1 MRVRCGDGS
10 IASNDMGI
18 ARTAPSARLWSAAAT
33 ISSRLA
39 WPGPEAAHRCLIWVL
54 RHDPLASLAGE
65 DDPILSCKIWDHTFP
80 NPLGLAAG
88 FDKNGEVVG
97 PMLGLGLGFVEVGSI
112 TPLPQPGNP
121 RPRVFRLP
129 EEDAVINRLGFNN
142 QGMEIVARRLSAWRA
157 RKQPGILGINL
168 GKNKESKDAAADYA
182 AGARHLGSLADYLVV
197 NVSSPNTPGLRALQ
211 GAEELRQI
219 VAAVHAVLE
228 DLPSRPPLLLK
239 IAPDLDSQGLSAVVD
254 AALALPVAGLIV
266 SNTTTSRPA
275 DLRGAARSEAGG
287 LSGRPLF
294 SLATECLSRVYKRT
308 GGNLPLIGV
317 GGVASPEDAYAKIR
331 AGANLVQLYTALAFR
346 GARSNNRDQARP
358 GSALAARRVHVPS
371 IKPSARRIGPSP

>member
-1 MRVRCGDGS
+1 MAFS
-10 IASNDMGI
+10 
-18 ARTAPSARLWSAAAT
+18 ARFWSVAAPVSARLS
-33 ISSRLA
+33 
-39 WPGPEAAHRCLIWVL
+39 WPSPEAAHRGLLWL
-54 RHDPLASLAGE
+54 LHHDPMVSLPGE
-65 DDPILSCKIWDHTFP
+65 DDPILSCEIWGRTFP

-88 FDKNGEVVG
+88 FDKNGEVVKS
-97 PMLGLGLGFVEVGSI
+97 MLGLGLGFVEVGSI

-211 GAEELRQI
+211 GSDELREI
-219 VAAVHAVLE
+219 VSAVHAVLAG
-228 DLPSRPPLLLK
+228 LPSPPPVLLK
-239 IAPDLDSQGLSAVVD
+239 IAPDLDAQGLGTVVD
-254 AALALPVAGLIV
+254 AALALPVAGLII

-275 DLRGAARSEAGG
+275 DLRGAARHEAGG

-294 SLATECLSRVYKRT
+294 SLATECLARVYERT
-308 GGNLPLIGV
+308 GGALPLIGV

-331 AGANLVQLYTALAFR
+331 AGANLVQLYTALAYR
-346 GARSNNRDQARP
+346 GPALIDEINQGLAALLRRDGFTSLDQAVGAAHRP
-358 GSALAARRVHVPS
+358 
-371 IKPSARRIGPSP
+371 